1 MAAGSRAFW
10 AAYAPLIGA
19 FIDRG
24 ELETWFGRFR
34 GVRYAGIAAGG
45 AVAALALLPGQEL
58 GLRLVI
64 GLDGLS
70 YLVAVGLLVA
80 SARLRNARL
89 RGADQRQ
96 PKPSPTQTPTNTR
109 GYSTALRDRGNGVLV
124 ALNVLDTLVIVT
136 PFLAMPV
143 FVLDQLKLPVWL
155 PGTLAALGTASVAL
169 PLLALGRLTSGHPR
183 LHMLSVASA
192 LWTAGLLLFASA
204 SWSVGAA
211 LLLLPA
217 GTILLGIGEALYA
230 PTSDA
235 LPLALA
241 PSGLAGRYTALHQLA
256 WGISGTVAPLLAAI
270 LLAVRPDA
278 IWLVLALGAAL
289 AGVSYRLLQSRPLG
303 ARSGIAGG

>member
-1 MAAGSRAFW
+1 
-10 AAYAPLIGA
+10 
-19 FIDRG
+19 
-24 ELETWFGRFR
+24 
-34 GVRYAGIAAGG
+34 
-45 AVAALALLPGQEL
+45 
-58 GLRLVI
+58 
-64 GLDGLS
+64 
-70 YLVAVGLLVA
+70 
-80 SARLRNARL
+80 
-89 RGADQRQ
+89 
-96 PKPSPTQTPTNTR
+96 
-109 GYSTALRDRGNGVLV
+109 
-124 ALNVLDTLVIVT
+124 
-136 PFLAMPV
+136 MPV